1 MIYQAGTISIQK
13 NSNIVYGLG
22 TRWLTYVTP
31 GDLLT
36 INSETIE
43 IASVDNI
50 NKLTLT
56 DDYTGVN
63 ADLNSYYITIT
74 DNLYRLKIAKKKL
87 ILNAYR
93 DQVAQITAQYE
104 QSEIDTWTYQKDQAE
119 AFAADN
125 TSAVPFLSAQSAA
138 REITVAEMAGLIT
151 AKSTIYQTVVAG
163 ILGKRQKLTK
173 EINDAA
179 NMTEL
184 NLINW

>member
-119 AFAADN
+119 AYVANSNAI
-125 TSAVPFLSAQSAA
+125 VPFLTAQAAA
-138 REITVAEMAGLIT
+138 RELAIAELSALIV
-151 AKSTIYQTVVAG
+151 AKSTLYQVTVAA
-163 ILGKRQKLTK
+163 ILGKRQKLMDA
-173 EINDAA
+173 IDAA
-179 NMTEL
+179 VTIEQL